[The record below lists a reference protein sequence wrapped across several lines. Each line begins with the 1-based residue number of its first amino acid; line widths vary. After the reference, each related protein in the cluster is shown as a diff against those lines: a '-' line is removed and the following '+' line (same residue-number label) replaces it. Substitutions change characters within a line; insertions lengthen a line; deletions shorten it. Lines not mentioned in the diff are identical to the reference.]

1 MESELNQY
9 EFDKPA
15 PYDNSQANLIKLV
28 DSKDCIIS
36 GTSRV

>member
-1 MESELNQY
+1 MDSDLNPY
-9 EFDKPA
+9 EFDIPA
-15 PYDNSQANLIKLV
+15 PYDNSQAYLIKLV